1 MGSSDIAVHADL
13 ADALQRQAV
22 QAGATSP
29 AVRGADW
36 RLAVVATV
44 GTDGTVTTTD
54 GIIARRMADYV
65 TPAAGDTVVISISS
79 SGNWLAHGRTAAS
92 STAGTWQP
100 LTLSGGWTAYGT
112 PYWTPSYR
120 INGDGTVSLSGL
132 AKAPA
137 SALTPQTLCTLP
149 AAIVPASKARFPTEV
164 ASGIHGVIDV
174 NGTGVGT
181 LQIQDYSGNAS
192 WAALDVVRYRLT

>member
-1 MGSSDIAVHADL
+1 MSSSDIAVHADL
-13 ADALQRQAV
+13 ADALQQQAV

-36 RLAVVATV
+36 RLAVVATI

-54 GIIARRMADYV
+54 GIIARRMATYL
-65 TPAAGDTVVISISS
+65 TPAAGDTVVVSISS

-100 LTLSGGWTAYGT
+100 LTLSGGWTVYGT

-137 SALTPQTLCTLP
+137 SALQPQTLCTLP
-149 AAIVPASKARFPTEV
+149 TAIVPTSKSRFPTEV
-164 ASGIHGVIDV
+164 ASAIHGVLDV
-174 NGTGVGT
+174 NATGS
-181 LQIQDYSGNAS
+181 LQVQDYSGNAT
-192 WAALDVVRYRLT
+192 WAALDGVRYRLI

>member
-1 MGSSDIAVHADL
+1 MGSSDIAAHADL
-13 ADALQRQAV
+13 ADAIQQQAV

-54 GIIARRMADYV
+54 GIIARRMATYL
-65 TPAAGDTVVISISS
+65 TPSAGDTVVVSISS
-79 SGNWLAHGRTAAS
+79 SGNWLAHGRTAPAT
-92 STAGTWQP
+92 TAGTWQP
-100 LTLSGGWTAYGT
+100 LTLAGGWTVYGT
-112 PYWTPSYR
+112 PYWTPGYR

-137 SALTPQTLCTLP
+137 SALQPQTFCTLP
-149 AAIVPASKARFPTEV
+149 AAIVPTSKSRFPTEV
-164 ASGIHGVIDV
+164 ASGAHGVIDV
-174 NGTGVGT
+174 NATGTGT
-181 LQIQDYSGNAS
+181 LQIQDYSGNAT
-192 WAALDVVRYRLT
+192 WAALDGVRYRLT

>member
-1 MGSSDIAVHADL
+1 MSSSDIAVHADL
-13 ADALQRQAV
+13 ADALQQQAI
-22 QAGATSP
+22 QAGANAP

-36 RLAVVATV
+36 RLAVVVTV

-54 GIIARRMADYV
+54 GIIARRMATYL
-65 TPAAGDTVVISISS
+65 TPAASDTIVVSISS
-79 SGNWLAHGRTAAS
+79 SGNWLAHGRTAPAT
-92 STAGTWQP
+92 TAGTWQP
-100 LTLSGGWTAYGT
+100 LTLSGGWTVYGT

-137 SALTPQTLCTLP
+137 SALQPQTLCTLP
-149 AAIVPASKARFPTEV
+149 AAIVPTSKARFATEV
-164 ASGIHGVIDV
+164 ANGVHGVIDV
-174 NGTGVGT
+174 NTSGTGT
-181 LQIQDYSGNAS
+181 LQIQDYSGNAT

>member
-1 MGSSDIAVHADL
+1 MSSDIAIHADL
-13 ADALQRQAV
+13 ADALQQQAI

-54 GIIARRMADYV
+54 GIIVRRMATYL
-65 TPAAGDTVVISISS
+65 TPAVGDTVVISISS
-79 SGNWLAHGRTAAS
+79 SGNWLAHGRTASAT
-92 STAGTWQP
+92 TAGTWQP
-100 LTLSGGWTAYGT
+100 LTLSGGWTTYGT

-120 INGDGTVSLSGL
+120 VNGDGTVSLSGL

-137 SALTPQTLCTLP
+137 TAGQPQTLCTLP